1 MILSYQLDIP
11 TAEVTTGENI
21 TIRVFDKDKKLMS
34 EVNIIKSKLKHCK
47 DNSMTLT
54 MILMYVFVFAI
65 LAVVIIILIYCYKK
79 KKSVKVGSVAK
90 VPQSSIKIFVKD
102 SNPRDNTNYY

>member
-1 MILSYQLDIP
+1 
-11 TAEVTTGENI
+11 
-21 TIRVFDKDKKLMS
+21 MS
-34 EVNIIKSKLKHCK
+34 SVIIAKSELKHCE
-47 DNSMTLT
+47 DHSMSLT

-65 LAVVIIILIYCYKK
+65 LAVVIVILIFCYKK
-79 KKSVKVGSVAK
+79 KKSVKVESVSK